1 MVAEPYR
8 KRWTG
13 DEPVGFDS
21 SALCQTKLSR
31 SAPGRAASL
40 QNWRTV
46 FESLHR
52 RQILEGEADGK
63 PPHCYRGKR
72 PGGRDWVRLPGS
84 LPSSR
89 AHSDSVVRD

>member
-1 MVAEPYR
+1 MVAEPSR

-21 SALCQTKLSR
+21 SALCQVCR
-31 SAPGRAASL
+31 GAPGRAASL

-63 PPHCYRGKR
+63 PPHC
-72 PGGRDWVRLPGS
+72 
-84 LPSSR
+84 
-89 AHSDSVVRD
+89 